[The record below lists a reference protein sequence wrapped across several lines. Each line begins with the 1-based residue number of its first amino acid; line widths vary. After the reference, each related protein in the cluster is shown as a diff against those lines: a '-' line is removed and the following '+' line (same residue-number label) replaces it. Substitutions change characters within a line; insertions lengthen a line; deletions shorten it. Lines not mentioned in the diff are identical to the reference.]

1 MASESEVYSW
11 EPHPLHPDG
20 TEPLHR
26 IAVDYCPEVCL
37 HERHA
42 GEIHVTY
49 DHRGG
54 ARWRSRRRFL
64 PGSAVATTIRT
75 PAGDTSGLNYN
86 IYLSSLEGSKDQDEI
101 DFEFLGHD
109 KRAVQTNYHVGG
121 DGGREQ
127 IHALPFDSSD
137 GFHHYAIAWDAAAIE
152 WRVDGE
158 LVRREQR
165 REGEPWPE
173 KPMYLYAS
181 VWDASH
187 IADGAWT
194 GTYHGRDAPYVCSY
208 KDVRVPT
215 AEHSLEEEPHPLHP
229 DGTEPLQE
237 IAVDY
242 CPEAC
247 LEERHVGEIHVT
259 YDARGGA
266 RWRSKRRFR
275 PGSAVAT
282 TIRAPAGDTSGLNY
296 NIYLSSLE
304 GSKDQ
309 DEIDFEFLGHDKRA
323 VQTNY
328 HVNGDGGREQIH
340 VLPFDSSD
348 GFHHYA
354 ITWDAARIEWRVDGE
369 LVRREER
376 REGEPW
382 PEKPMYLYASVWDA
396 SYIADGAWT
405 GTYHGRDAPYVCSY
419 KDVRV
424 PTGKDL
430 VEEEEHQ
437 DADAADA
444 PADDPEADAAAD
456 AAAAAAEE
464 EKDAGAGEV

>member
-26 IAVDYCPEVCL
+26 IAVDYRPEVCL

-49 DHRGG
+49 DDRGG
-54 ARWRSRRRFL
+54 ARWRSRSRFR
-64 PGSAVATTIRT
+64 PGSAVAATIRA

-86 IYLSSLEGSKDQDEI
+86 IYLSSLEGSTDQDEI

-121 DGGREQ
+121 VGGREQ
-127 IHALPFDSSD
+127 IHALSFDSSD

-152 WRVDGE
+152 WR
-158 LVRREQR
+158 
-165 REGEPWPE
+165 
-173 KPMYLYAS
+173 
-181 VWDASH
+181 
-187 IADGAWT
+187 I
-194 GTYHGRDAPYVCSY
+194 
-208 KDVRVPT
+208 
-215 AEHSLEEEPHPLHP
+215 
-229 DGTEPLQE
+229 
-237 IAVDY
+237 
-242 CPEAC
+242 
-247 LEERHVGEIHVT
+247 
-259 YDARGGA
+259 
-266 RWRSKRRFR
+266 
-275 PGSAVAT
+275 
-282 TIRAPAGDTSGLNY
+282 
-296 NIYLSSLE
+296 
-304 GSKDQ
+304 
-309 DEIDFEFLGHDKRA
+309 
-323 VQTNY
+323 
-328 HVNGDGGREQIH
+328 
-340 VLPFDSSD
+340 
-348 GFHHYA
+348 
-354 ITWDAARIEWRVDGE
+354 DGE

-405 GTYHGRDAPYVCSY
+405 GKYHGRDAPYVCSY

-424 PTGKDL
+424 PTAEHS
-430 VEEEEHQ
+430 VEE